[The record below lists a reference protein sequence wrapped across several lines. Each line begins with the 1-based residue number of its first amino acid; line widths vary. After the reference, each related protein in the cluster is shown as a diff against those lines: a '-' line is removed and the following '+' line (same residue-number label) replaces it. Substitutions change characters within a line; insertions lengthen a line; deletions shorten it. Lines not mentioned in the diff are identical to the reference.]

1 SDWLTVLNADYE
13 AKLTYRFFLP
23 IDKHEE
29 YEIALADCETR
40 DKAWQVIKQDYLR
53 FYTYK
58 IYGGDPSLLQTADSD
73 SLQKFDFQFLNAIRD
88 VERDMFTGRNT
99 MLKDILDFFLDYDI
113 NSADEAIKLEATI
126 LTEIKVA
133 KMAFSK
139 QARNL
144 NTQL

>member
-53 FYTYK
+53 FYTHK

-99 MLKDILDFFLDYDI
+99 MLREILDFFLDYDI
-113 NSADEAIKLEATI
+113 KSIDEALMSNEEKLG
-126 LTEIKVA
+126 EI
-133 KMAFSK
+133 
-139 QARNL
+139 
-144 NTQL
+144 